1 MKLENIV
8 PWGRSLNEYKSMF
21 SLTDSD
27 LDKKILGCGDGPASF
42 NSELTESGGN
52 VVSVDPV
59 YQFNT
64 LQIRSRIDE
73 VYPRIMAEMKKNI
86 DDYIWKDIVSIE
98 ALGKTRMS
106 SMEAFLDDYET
117 GKKLGRYIEAS
128 LPTLP
133 FEDKAFD
140 LALCSHYLFLYSEH
154 VDEALHIDSML
165 ELCRVAQEVR
175 VYPLVSLDGSK
186 SKHLDAVISS
196 LENDGIDISFQ
207 PVEYQF
213 QKGASDILVAKCV

>member
-175 VYPLVSLDGSK
+175 IK
-186 SKHLDAVISS
+186 SQICCKFISR
-196 LENDGIDISFQ
+196 Q
-207 PVEYQF
+207 V
-213 QKGASDILVAKCV
+213 

>member
-1 MKLENIV
+1 MKLENV
-8 PWGRSLNEYKSMF
+8 APWGRSLKEYKSMF
-21 SLTDSD
+21 SLISAD
-27 LDKKILGCGDGPASF
+27 LDKKVLGCGDGPASF
-42 NSELTESGGN
+42 NSELTERSGS

-59 YQFNT
+59 YQFDAA
-64 LQIRSRIDE
+64 QIRSRINE
-73 VYPRIMAEMKKNI
+73 VYPRIMSEVEKNV
-86 DDYIWKDIVSIE
+86 DDYIWKDIPSIE
-98 ALGKTRMS
+98 GLGKTRMN

-117 GKKLGRYIEAS
+117 GKKEGRYIEAS
-128 LPTLP
+128 LPILP

-154 VDEALHIDSML
+154 VDEALHIGSML

-186 SKHLDAVISS
+186 SKHLDVVISS
-196 LENDGIDISFQ
+196 LEGKGIDISLQ

-213 QKGASDILVAKCV
+213 QKGASEMLVAKCV